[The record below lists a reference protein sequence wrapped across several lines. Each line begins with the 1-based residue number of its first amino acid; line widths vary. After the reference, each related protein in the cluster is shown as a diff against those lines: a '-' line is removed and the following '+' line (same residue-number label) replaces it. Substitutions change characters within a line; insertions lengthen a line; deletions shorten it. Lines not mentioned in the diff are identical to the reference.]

1 MPGLIEPSDDVKIQL
16 AGIVGFNTMDQ
27 CDSVPQE
34 LLDFVNDNWSASLT
48 DILKT
53 GIVTAEQLLALGAT
67 KIN

>member
-16 AGIVGFNTMDQ
+16 AGIVGFSTMDQ

-53 GIVTAEQLLALGAT
+53 GIVTSEQLLALGAT